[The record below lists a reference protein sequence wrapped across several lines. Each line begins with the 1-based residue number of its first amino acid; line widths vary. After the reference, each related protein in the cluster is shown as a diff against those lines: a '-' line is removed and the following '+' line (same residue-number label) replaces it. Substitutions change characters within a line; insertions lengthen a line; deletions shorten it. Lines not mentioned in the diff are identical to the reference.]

1 MDGAG
6 GFPGF
11 PGMPGGAGGM
21 PGMSKLDS
29 RKKSLQIVLYCSK
42 TASLLSCHLTCSPSP
57 LFLCYRHGDDAS
69 HDERK

>member
-29 RKKSLQIVLYCSK
+29 RKKSRQIVLYCSK
-42 TASLLSCHLTCSPSP
+42 TASCL
-57 LFLCYRHGDDAS
+57 AAI
-69 HDERK
+69 